1 MIEPLFRT
9 RTLIPESLTFGSTP
23 LALFTCCPSYPVSLP
38 EREEAT
44 GTSHSFRV
52 FITERSLR
60 AYFSN
65 PLFLLRLKGERSKGH
80 QGNQSM

>member
-1 MIEPLFRT
+1 MLEPVFRT
-9 RTLIPESLTFGSTP
+9 RTLIPESMTFGFTP

-38 EREEAT
+38 ERKEAP

-52 FITERSLR
+52 FITERNLR

-65 PLFLLRLKGERSKGH
+65 PLFLLRPKGERSKDH
-80 QGNQSM
+80 